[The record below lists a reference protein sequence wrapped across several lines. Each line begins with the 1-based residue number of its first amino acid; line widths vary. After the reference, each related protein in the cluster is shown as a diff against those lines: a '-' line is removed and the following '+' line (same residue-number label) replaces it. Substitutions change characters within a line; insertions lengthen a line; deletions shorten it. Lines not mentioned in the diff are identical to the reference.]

1 MFCDNTDIIAQK
13 YYTYVLKSESDAH
26 LYVGMTSDLKK
37 RVSEHNKGK
46 VRSTKSRRPLRLAY
60 YEEFPEKTSA
70 RKRELFLKS
79 GQGRIFLKTK
89 IEDMENSKHQ
99 TEMGTF

>member
-1 MFCDNTDIIAQK
+1 MTQK

-26 LYVGMTSDLKK
+26 LYVGMISDLRK

-60 YEEFPEKTSA
+60 HEEFPEKTSA

-79 GQGRIFLKTK
+79 GQGRIFLKAK
-89 IEDMENSKHQ
+89 IKDMENSKHR
-99 TEMGTF
+99 TEMETF

>member
-1 MFCDNTDIIAQK
+1 
-13 YYTYVLKSESDAH
+13 
-26 LYVGMTSDLKK
+26 MTSDLSK

-60 YEEFPEKTSA
+60 YEELSDKTSA

-79 GQGRIFLKTK
+79 GQGRMFLKTRIRELEK
-89 IEDMENSKHQ
+89 RRR
-99 TEMGTF
+99 